1 MKIKL
6 LALGFLLVSAVSCT
20 YTEPVYTGQEIVT
33 NRIDNISII
42 PFKYS
47 NRADKAVIS
56 DEFMSNFNNELYK
69 RLSAGLTGVKITNPE
84 ISYEALDAIK
94 LNPESIGYIPE
105 FCRRTG
111 CDAVLTG
118 EIKEYGERVGGEY
131 GVENPASFAFTTNLH
146 DGKTGNTIWE
156 DYYYEKQIPL
166 TENLVEVGKFIK
178 RKGKWVSA
186 QEIAYEGIDELV
198 IKLNNLLK

>member
-1 MKIKL
+1 MKINL
-6 LALGFLLVSAVSCT
+6 LALCFLLVSAVSCT
-20 YTEPVYTGQEIVT
+20 YTEPVYTGQGIIT
-33 NRIDNISII
+33 SSIDNISII

-56 DEFMSNFNNELYK
+56 DEFISNFNNELYK
-69 RLSAGLTGVKITNPE
+69 RLSAGLTGVKITNPQ
-84 ISYEALDAIK
+84 ISYEALDSIK
-94 LNPESIGYIPE
+94 SSPDSIEFIPE
-105 FCRRTG
+105 FCQKTG

-131 GVENPASFAFTTNLH
+131 GVENPASFAFLTKLH
-146 DGKTGNTIWE
+146 DGKTGNIIWE

-178 RKGKWVSA
+178 RKGKWVST
-186 QEIAYEGIDELV
+186 QEIAYEGIDELA
-198 IKLNNLLK
+198 IKLNDLLK